1 MVPNLDEVR
10 VLLKQYNQ
18 GEFLLLH
25 GEVMA
30 GILPSNTTWPT

>member
-10 VLLKQYNQ
+10 ELLKQYNQ

-30 GILPSNTTWPT
+30 GIMGYFA